1 MDKRHKMD
9 KCLDV
14 QRIKRQSTVSHV
26 AIIQTLIQLT
36 QCFLLDYF
44 SISSLLCFLGDVMA
58 YEDVLQATIAA
69 HILSP
74 HGHIG
79 QLSLARQVQ
88 SKSFTDHR
96 SFLISCAYI
105 TLSNVFKQASISF
118 CSDNFTK
125 LDSPSLPSHQ
135 AGVLISSMRH
145 ESSTRIAAS
154 PFVCTSEP
162 SPIPL
167 LIAVSSSLYQTE
179 HLGTSVFLTLSSSLL
194 SLCHSYSFIITP

>member
-1 MDKRHKMD
+1 MDKYP
-9 KCLDV
+9 DV
-14 QRIKRQSTVSHV
+14 QRIKSQSTVSHV
-26 AIIQTLIQLT
+26 AIIQPLIQLT

-58 YEDVLQATIAA
+58 NEDVLQAT
-69 HILSP
+69 ILSP

-96 SFLISCAYI
+96 SFLISCAYF
-105 TLSNVFKQASISF
+105 TLSNVFNQASISF

-125 LDSPSLPSHQ
+125 LDSPSLPGHQ

-179 HLGTSVFLTLSSSLL
+179 HLGTSVFLALSSSLL
-194 SLCHSYSFIITP
+194 SLCHSYSFIITS